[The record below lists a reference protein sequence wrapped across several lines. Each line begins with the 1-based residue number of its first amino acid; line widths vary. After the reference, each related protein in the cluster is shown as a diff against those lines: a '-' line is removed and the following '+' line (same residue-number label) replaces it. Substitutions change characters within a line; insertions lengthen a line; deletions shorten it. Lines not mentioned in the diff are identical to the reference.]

1 MEVQRKQLYYTVIV
15 PLSQQRLSTAADYC
29 VNASIWGTVMH
40 SCRLHIL
47 LEVQQKQLYSTVS
60 VPLSQE
66 RLSRYADCIY
76 QWKVTG
82 NSFTLLCQN
91 LYLRNA
97 YPQLQ
102 TACTSGKSA
111 ETALLYCV
119 STSNSVTLIHRCR
132 LQRLVEVQ
140 RKQLYYTVIVPLS
153 QQRLSTAADYCVNAS
168 IWGTVMHSCRLHILL
183 EVQQKQLYSTVSV
196 PLSQERLSTAADC
209 IY

>member
-1 MEVQRKQLYYTVIV
+1 MSV

-76 QWKVTG
+76 QRKVTG
-82 NSFTLLCQN
+82 NSFTLLCQYLCLRNACKQLQIEYSSERSKGNRFN
-91 LYLRNA
+91 LLCQDLHLRNAYPYLQTAYTSGRSTETALIYCASTSILATVIPRCRLQCHYQYLRNA

-102 TACTSGKSA
+102 TAYISRSSP
-111 ETALLYCV
+111 ETALL
-119 STSNSVTLIHRCR
+119 
-132 LQRLVEVQ
+132 
-140 RKQLYYTVIVPLS
+140 
-153 QQRLSTAADYCVNAS
+153 
-168 IWGTVMHSCRLHILL
+168 
-183 EVQQKQLYSTVSV
+183 
-196 PLSQERLSTAADC
+196 
-209 IY
+209 